1 MSEDVATGDQPA
13 SIDPEPAA
21 VEASPARKRHA
32 RRHHPGWRLFM
43 LLASFVLAAAAFW
56 AGFTFQGTYAN
67 AHGEPTEVI
76 VATWMRDNKMGPLVA
91 KLEDIYYT
99 YVSKPEVGGTPTLSA
114 DISAEDSAGLSPEDT
129 EPSSAPS
136 AIPSGPPSAIPSGP
150 PSAIPSGPPSVMP
163 SPIVTPVVEHLNP
176 PPPITSP
183 VPNPEPQEG
192 LWQPVGS
199 RVAGLPAMY
208 VARVRAD
215 NVHTS
220 YYASV
225 LWIDTS
231 LAKAMFIPGYE
242 EPGGPNPF
250 NGALPKEL
258 WPIVLA
264 NFNGAF
270 RLEDSM
276 GGYYYGGEM
285 VKPLVDGKAST
296 VVYKDGSIKVGKWGR
311 DLQMSDDIQAV
322 RQNLNLIVDKGVSKV
337 SSETDNVIWGATT
350 DKGSLAWRAAI
361 GQLADGS
368 IIYIGSPFLS
378 ADGLANTL
386 VGAGAQEAM
395 VLDMNTWWT
404 AGFYFRHK
412 KNGTPLCRKLDPS
425 LAEGCDRF
433 LYPYKRDS
441 FQFLANAPMSP

>member
-1 MSEDVATGDQPA
+1 MDEDLSSG
-13 SIDPEPAA
+13 EPH
-21 VEASPARKRHA
+21 ELASPEAGPAVAPPTRKRHA
-32 RRHHPGWRLFM
+32 RRHNPIPRLV
-43 LLASFVLAAAAFW
+43 LLFVSLALFAVAFW
-56 AGFTFQGTYAN
+56 AGFTFHNTYAN
-67 AHGEPTEVI
+67 ANGEPTEVI
-76 VATWMRDNKMGPLVA
+76 VATWMRDNNMGPLVA
-91 KLEDIYYT
+91 KLEDVYYT
-99 YVSKPEVGGTPTLSA
+99 YVSTPDVGGTPTVSA
-114 DISAEDSAGLSPEDT
+114 DITAEDNAGLDPEDLQ
-129 EPSSAPS
+129 PSDPPSAMPAVVPS
-136 AIPSGPPSAIPSGP
+136 AI
-150 PSAIPSGPPSVMP
+150 P

-231 LAKAMFIPGYE
+231 LTKAMFIPGFE

-350 DKGSLAWRAAI
+350 DKESLAWRAAI

-412 KNGTPLCRKLDPS
+412 KDGTPLCRKLDPS
-425 LAEGCDRF
+425 IAEGCDRF

-441 FQFLANAPMSP
+441 FQFLANAPLSP

>member
-1 MSEDVATGDQPA
+1 MDEDLSSG
-13 SIDPEPAA
+13 EPH
-21 VEASPARKRHA
+21 ELASPEAGPAVAPPTRKRHA
-32 RRHHPGWRLFM
+32 RRHNPIPRLV
-43 LLASFVLAAAAFW
+43 LLFVSLALFAVAFW
-56 AGFTFQGTYAN
+56 AGFTFQSTYAN
-67 AHGEPTEVI
+67 AGGEPAEVI
-76 VATWMRDNKMGPLVA
+76 VATWMRDNNMGPLVA
-91 KLEDIYYT
+91 KLEDVYYT
-99 YVSKPEVGGTPTLSA
+99 YVSTPDVGGTPTVSA
-114 DISAEDSAGLSPEDT
+114 DITAEDNAGLDPDDLQPSDP
-129 EPSSAPS
+129 PSAMSSAVPAVVPS
-136 AIPSGPPSAIPSGP
+136 AI
-150 PSAIPSGPPSVMP
+150 P

-231 LAKAMFIPGYE
+231 LTKAMFIPGFE

-350 DKGSLAWRAAI
+350 DKESLAWRAAI

-441 FQFLANAPMSP
+441 FQFLASQPLSP

>member
-1 MSEDVATGDQPA
+1 MDEDLSSG
-13 SIDPEPAA
+13 EPH
-21 VEASPARKRHA
+21 ELASPEAGPAVAPPTRKRHA
-32 RRHHPGWRLFM
+32 RRHNPIPRLV
-43 LLASFVLAAAAFW
+43 LLFVSLALFAVAFW
-56 AGFTFQGTYAN
+56 AGFTFHNTYAN
-67 AHGEPTEVI
+67 ANGEPTEVI
-76 VATWMRDNKMGPLVA
+76 VATWMRDNNMGPLVA
-91 KLEDIYYT
+91 KLEDVYYT
-99 YVSKPEVGGTPTLSA
+99 YVSTPDVGGTPTVSA
-114 DISAEDSAGLSPEDT
+114 DITAEDNAGLDPEDLQ
-129 EPSSAPS
+129 PSDPPSAMPAVVPS
-136 AIPSGPPSAIPSGP
+136 AI
-150 PSAIPSGPPSVMP
+150 P

-231 LAKAMFIPGYE
+231 LTKAMFIPGFE

-337 SSETDNVIWGATT
+337 SSATDNVIWGATT
-350 DKGSLAWRAAI
+350 DKESLAWRAAI

-368 IIYIGSPFLS
+368 IIYVGSPFLS

-412 KNGTPLCRKLDPS
+412 KDGTPLCRKLDPS

-441 FQFLANAPMSP
+441 FQFLANAPLSP

>member
-1 MSEDVATGDQPA
+1 MDEDLSSGEP
-13 SIDPEPAA
+13 PEL
-21 VEASPARKRHA
+21 ASPEAGPAVAAPKRKRHA
-32 RRHHPGWRLFM
+32 RRHNPIPRLG
-43 LLASFVLAAAAFW
+43 LLIVSLALFVAAFW
-56 AGFTFQGTYAN
+56 AGFTFHNTYAN
-67 AHGEPTEVI
+67 AGGEPNEVI
-76 VATWMRDNKMGPLVA
+76 VATWMRDNNMGPLVA
-91 KLEDIYYT
+91 KLEDVYYT
-99 YVSKPEVGGTPTLSA
+99 YISTPDVGGTPTVSA
-114 DISAEDSAGLSPEDT
+114 DITAEDNAGLDPEGLQ
-129 EPSSAPS
+129 PSVQPSGMPS
-136 AIPSGPPSAIPSGP
+136 AQVSAMPAVVPSA
-150 PSAIPSGPPSVMP
+150 VP
-163 SPIVTPVVEHLNP
+163 SPLVTQVVEHLNP

-192 LWQPVGS
+192 IWQPVGS

-231 LAKAMFIPGYE
+231 LAKAMFIPGFE

-337 SSETDNVIWGATT
+337 SSATDNVIWGATT
-350 DKGSLAWRAAI
+350 DKESLAWRAAI

-368 IIYIGSPFLS
+368 IIYVGSPFLS

-395 VLDMNTWWT
+395 VLDMNNWWT

-425 LAEGCDRF
+425 IAEGCDRF

-441 FQFLANAPMSP
+441 FQFLANQPLSP

>member
-1 MSEDVATGDQPA
+1 MDEDLSSG
-13 SIDPEPAA
+13 EPH
-21 VEASPARKRHA
+21 ELASPEAGPAVAPPTRKRHA
-32 RRHHPGWRLFM
+32 RRHNPIPRLV
-43 LLASFVLAAAAFW
+43 LLFVSLALFAVAFW
-56 AGFTFQGTYAN
+56 AGFTFHNTYAN
-67 AHGEPTEVI
+67 ANGEPTEVI
-76 VATWMRDNKMGPLVA
+76 VATWMRDNNMGPLVA
-91 KLEDIYYT
+91 KLEDVYYT
-99 YVSKPEVGGTPTLSA
+99 YVSTPDVGGTPTVSA
-114 DISAEDSAGLSPEDT
+114 DITAEDNAGLDPEDLQ
-129 EPSSAPS
+129 PSDPPSAMPAVVPS
-136 AIPSGPPSAIPSGP
+136 AI
-150 PSAIPSGPPSVMP
+150 P

-231 LAKAMFIPGYE
+231 LTKAMFIPGFE

-350 DKGSLAWRAAI
+350 DKESLAWRAAI

-368 IIYIGSPFLS
+368 IIYVGSPFLS

-441 FQFLANAPMSP
+441 FQFLASQPLSP

>member
-1 MSEDVATGDQPA
+1 MDEDLSSG
-13 SIDPEPAA
+13 EPH
-21 VEASPARKRHA
+21 ELASPEAGPAVAPPTRKRHA
-32 RRHHPGWRLFM
+32 RRHNPIPRLV
-43 LLASFVLAAAAFW
+43 LLFVSLALFAVAFW
-56 AGFTFQGTYAN
+56 AGFTFHNTYAN
-67 AHGEPTEVI
+67 ANGEPTEVI
-76 VATWMRDNKMGPLVA
+76 VATWMRDNNMGPLVA
-91 KLEDIYYT
+91 KLEDVYYT
-99 YVSKPEVGGTPTLSA
+99 YVSTPDVGGTPTVSA
-114 DISAEDSAGLSPEDT
+114 DITAEDNAGLDPEDLQ
-129 EPSSAPS
+129 PSDPPSAMPAVVPS
-136 AIPSGPPSAIPSGP
+136 AI
-150 PSAIPSGPPSVMP
+150 P

-231 LAKAMFIPGYE
+231 LTKAMFIPGFE

-350 DKGSLAWRAAI
+350 DKESLAWRAAI

-368 IIYIGSPFLS
+368 IIYVGSPFLS

-412 KNGTPLCRKLDPS
+412 KDGTPLCRKLDPS
-425 LAEGCDRF
+425 IAEGCDRF

-441 FQFLANAPMSP
+441 FQFLANAPLSP

>member
-1 MSEDVATGDQPA
+1 MDEDLSSG
-13 SIDPEPAA
+13 EPH
-21 VEASPARKRHA
+21 ELASPEAGPAVAPPTRKRHA
-32 RRHHPGWRLFM
+32 RRHNPIPRLV
-43 LLASFVLAAAAFW
+43 LLFVSLALFAVAFW
-56 AGFTFQGTYAN
+56 AGFTFHNTYAN
-67 AHGEPTEVI
+67 ANGEPTEVI
-76 VATWMRDNKMGPLVA
+76 VATWMRDNNMGPLVA
-91 KLEDIYYT
+91 KLEDVYYT
-99 YVSKPEVGGTPTLSA
+99 YVSTPDVGGTPTVSA
-114 DISAEDSAGLSPEDT
+114 DITAEDNAGLDPEDLQ
-129 EPSSAPS
+129 PSDSPSAMSSAVPAVVPS
-136 AIPSGPPSAIPSGP
+136 AI
-150 PSAIPSGPPSVMP
+150 P

-231 LAKAMFIPGYE
+231 LTKAMFIPGFE

-350 DKGSLAWRAAI
+350 DKESLAWRAAI

-441 FQFLANAPMSP
+441 FQFLASQPLSP

>member
-1 MSEDVATGDQPA
+1 MDEDLSSG
-13 SIDPEPAA
+13 EPH
-21 VEASPARKRHA
+21 ELASPEAGPAVAPPTRKRHA
-32 RRHHPGWRLFM
+32 RRHNPIPRLV
-43 LLASFVLAAAAFW
+43 LLFVSLALFAVAFW
-56 AGFTFQGTYAN
+56 AGFTFHNTYAN
-67 AHGEPTEVI
+67 ANGEPTEVI
-76 VATWMRDNKMGPLVA
+76 VATWMRDNNMGPLVA
-91 KLEDIYYT
+91 KLEDVYYT
-99 YVSKPEVGGTPTLSA
+99 YVSTPDVGGTPTVSA
-114 DISAEDSAGLSPEDT
+114 DITAEDNAGLDPDDLQ
-129 EPSSAPS
+129 PSDLPS
-136 AIPSGPPSAIPSGP
+136 AIPSGPPSAVPAVV
-150 PSAIPSGPPSVMP
+150 PSAIP

-231 LAKAMFIPGYE
+231 LTKAMFIPGFE

-337 SSETDNVIWGATT
+337 SSATDNVIWGATT
-350 DKGSLAWRAAI
+350 DKESLAWRAAI

-441 FQFLANAPMSP
+441 FQFLASQPLSP

>member
-1 MSEDVATGDQPA
+1 MDEDLSSG
-13 SIDPEPAA
+13 EPP
-21 VEASPARKRHA
+21 VLASPEAEPVVAAPKRKRHA
-32 RRHHPGWRLFM
+32 RRHNPIPRLV
-43 LLASFVLAAAAFW
+43 LLIVSLALFAAAFW
-56 AGFTFQGTYAN
+56 AGFTFHNTYAN
-67 AHGEPTEVI
+67 ANGEPTEVI
-76 VATWMRDNKMGPLVA
+76 VATWMRDNNMGLLVA
-91 KLEDIYYT
+91 KLEDVYYT
-99 YVSKPEVGGTPTLSA
+99 YISTPDVGGTPTVSA
-114 DISAEDSAGLSPEDT
+114 DITAEDNAGLDPEDL
-129 EPSSAPS
+129 EPSDQPSGVPS
-136 AIPSGPPSAIPSGP
+136 AQVSAMPAVVPSA
-150 PSAIPSGPPSVMP
+150 MP
-163 SPIVTPVVEHLNP
+163 SPLVTQVVDHLNP

-183 VPNPEPQEG
+183 VPDPEPQEG

-208 VARVRAD
+208 VTRVRAD

-231 LAKAMFIPGYE
+231 LAKAMFIPGFE

-337 SSETDNVIWGATT
+337 SSATDNVIWGATT
-350 DKGSLAWRAAI
+350 DKESLAWRAAI

-368 IIYIGSPFLS
+368 IIYVGSPFLS

-395 VLDMNTWWT
+395 VLDMNNWWT

-425 LAEGCDRF
+425 IAEGCDRF

-441 FQFLANAPMSP
+441 FQFLANQPLSP